1 MSTRLRIILLLGVA
15 TIGFLSRRELLRL
28 IVAWGEALNRLLQT
42 DLDTYPVEDPSW
54 TIVERP
60 TTSAERRALRL
71 ERTKRHLNDPTGTPM
86 PFGAIWNWVRRSPV
100 RRAIHRNRRDAVH
113 RTAS

>member
-15 TIGFLSRRELLRL
+15 TVGFLSRRGMLRL
-28 IVAWGEALNRLLQT
+28 IFAWGEALNRLLQT

-54 TIVERP
+54 TIVERL
-60 TTSAERRALRL
+60 TTSAERRALRR
-71 ERTKRHLNDPTGTPM
+71 ERIKRRLTDPTDTPI

-100 RRAIHRNRRDAVH
+100 RHAIHRSRREAVH